1 MSQWKWN
8 DVELEIDMED
18 YDFLKKYEDAFR
30 HMEVTEK
37 ELQKVGNTSEILG
50 RIANVLHVI

>member
-1 MSQWKWN
+1 MKVSRWKGEPMSQWKWN

-30 HMEVTEK
+30 HMEVTE
-37 ELQKVGNTSEILG
+37 
-50 RIANVLHVI
+50 